1 MDESFYDMKIP
12 RRPSEQPCPEDLA
25 IHFAFLKDRSMLRLD
40 LHGASMP
47 LQYGGKGRI
56 LLENGFC
63 RFVPM
68 RAVVWETVSEIFR
81 RFVRE
86 LRWKADYRF
95 MAPRRQIL
103 MIGLKHGFLPGKRHD
118 RGDQYDCK

>member
-56 LLENGFC
+56 LLENGFWC
-63 RFVPM
+63 SRTLERVHPHPND
-68 RAVVWETVSEIFR
+68 EE
-81 RFVRE
+81 
-86 LRWKADYRF
+86 
-95 MAPRRQIL
+95 
-103 MIGLKHGFLPGKRHD
+103 
-118 RGDQYDCK
+118 